1 VESTSSELTVDK
13 ISREFPDVEALG
25 YNGMY
30 YAKLSG
36 VVIAA
41 APSASELREQICDYF
56 ARMREAEQ

>member
-1 VESTSSELTVDK
+1 MELTSSELTVDE
-13 ISREFPDVEALG
+13 INGEFPDVEAFG

-41 APSASELREQICDYF
+41 DADTSELREQICDYY
-56 ARMREAEQ
+56 ARMPQARQ

>member
-1 VESTSSELTVDK
+1 MELTSSELTVDE
-13 ISREFPDVEALG
+13 INREFPDVEAFG

-41 APSASELREQICDYF
+41 APDISELREQICDYS
-56 ARMREAEQ
+56 ARMREAGQ